1 LNVNGK
7 FSLYY
12 ATRKI
17 FDKKSRCNT
26 EFKKTIVGV
35 RKVLI
40 VIKPLDVNDAAI
52 VYLQGQRLAL
62 DEQLANQIKVV
73 AFNFSEDNLK
83 LTLADIKPEQSC
95 LLVKI
100 NGTSQFKQHI
110 MEMGLTRGTLL
121 KVIRLAP
128 LGDPIEL
135 RVRGYKLTL
144 RKQDAS
150 QIYVQEMN
158 L

>member
-1 LNVNGK
+1 M
-7 FSLYY
+7 
-12 ATRKI
+12 
-17 FDKKSRCNT
+17 
-26 EFKKTIVGV
+26 
-35 RKVLI
+35 
-40 VIKPLDVNDAAI
+40 
-52 VYLQGQRLAL
+52 
-62 DEQLANQIKVV
+62 ANQIKVV

-100 NGTSQFKQHI
+100 NETSQFKQHI
-110 MEMGLTRGTLL
+110 MEMGLTRDTLL